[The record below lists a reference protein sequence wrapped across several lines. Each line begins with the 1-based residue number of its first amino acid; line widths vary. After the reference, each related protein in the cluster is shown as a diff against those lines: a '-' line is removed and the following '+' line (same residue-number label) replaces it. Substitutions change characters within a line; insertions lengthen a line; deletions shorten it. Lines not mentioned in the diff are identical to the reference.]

1 MRKII
6 VTTKKV
12 TQASVSISKGGYHP
26 LTPNMSTLAL
36 TLILNII
43 SFFRK
48 SPVPFTLKGGP
59 PLPVV
64 PPLREGTKRW
74 FAETDKPSWVLV
86 SRDDAMVFLMP
97 CGVGGA
103 GRRDEVF
110 YAWRRWRRDD
120 LACKRDYLSV

>member
-6 VTTKKV
+6 VTTKV

-97 CGVGGA
+97 CGVGGL
-103 GRRDEVF
+103 DEVMKF
-110 YAWRRWRRDD
+110 LMALRSGR
-120 LACKRDYLSV
+120 LEEEE